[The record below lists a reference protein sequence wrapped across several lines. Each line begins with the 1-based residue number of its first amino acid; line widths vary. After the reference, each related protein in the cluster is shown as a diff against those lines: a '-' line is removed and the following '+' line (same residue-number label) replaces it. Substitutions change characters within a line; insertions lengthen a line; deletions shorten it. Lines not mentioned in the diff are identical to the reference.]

1 MVVRLLVVAL
11 VVVLEIVVEGVVSTG
26 RVLVRVVVLKVVV
39 VLEIVVEG
47 VVSTGRVLVRVVVVL
62 VEVRDE
68 DTLTMGPGRPKQFV
82 PEHLRSK
89 KFRTVSV
96 CVWMLWS
103 TPVAFMA

>member
-1 MVVRLLVVAL
+1 M
-11 VVVLEIVVEGVVSTG
+11 
-26 RVLVRVVVLKVVV
+26 LVRVVVLNVVV

-47 VVSTGRVLVRVVVVL
+47 VVSTGRVLVRVLEV
-62 VEVRDE
+62 VRDE

-96 CVWMLWS
+96 WVWMLWS
-103 TPVAFMA
+103 TPVAFMAWYLSPKM